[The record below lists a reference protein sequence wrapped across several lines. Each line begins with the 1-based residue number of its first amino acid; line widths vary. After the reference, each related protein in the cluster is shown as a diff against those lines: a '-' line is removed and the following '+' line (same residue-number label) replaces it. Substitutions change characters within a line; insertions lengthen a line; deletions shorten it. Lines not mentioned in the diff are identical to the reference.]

1 MFLWYNEYMD
11 DIKVIIGKNLAD
23 LRKRKKYTQ
32 LDLANILQYSD
43 KAISKW
49 EKGDSLPDIEVLY
62 NICNLYG
69 VTLDYLTHEGN
80 YNDKKEYLKKE
91 KRYTRN
97 KAIITLLSCICAW
110 FVSTMVFVTLLIY
123 ADIALWP
130 LFTWAIPITFLL
142 LLIFNCIWGKKGM
155 RFLYISCLIWTILTA
170 VFLQLLYFKI
180 NIWPIFLVGIPAQLA
195 TLLSYGIKK
204 RTS

>member
-1 MFLWYNEYMD
+1 MD
-11 DIKVIIGKNLAD
+11 DIKVIIGKNLAE

-80 YNDKKEYLKKE
+80 YKDKKDYLKKE
-91 KRYTRN
+91 KKYTKN
-97 KAIITLLSCICAW
+97 KTIITLLSCIGAW
-110 FVSTMVFVTLLIY
+110 FVATMIFVTLLIY
-123 ADIALWP
+123 AKIALWP

-155 RFLYISCLIWTILTA
+155 RFLYISCLIWTMLTA
-170 VFLQLLYFKI
+170 IFLQLLYINI
-180 NIWPIFLVGIPAQLA
+180 NIWPIFLVGIPAQVA
-195 TLLSYGIKK
+195 TLLSSGIKK

>member
-1 MFLWYNEYMD
+1 ME
-11 DIKVIIGKNLAD
+11 DIKVVIGKNLAE

-32 LDLANILQYSD
+32 LDLANILGYSD

-80 YNDKKEYLKKE
+80 YKDKKEFLSNK

-97 KAIITLLSCICAW
+97 KKIITCLSFITIW
-110 FVSTMVFVTLLIY
+110 FIAVTLFISLMLY
-123 ADIALWP
+123 NDIVYWP
-130 LFTWAIPITFLL
+130 IFTWSLPLTCIILL
-142 LLIFNCIWGKKGM
+142 VFNCIWGQKTL
-155 RFLYISCLIWTILTA
+155 RFVIISGLVWTLIA
-170 VFLQLLYFKI
+170 GSFLQFIYYDV
-180 NIWPIFLVGIPAQLA
+180 NIWPVFLVGIPSQIAVILWSG
-195 TLLSYGIKK
+195 LKK
-204 RTS
+204 RRS

>member
-1 MFLWYNEYMD
+1 MD
-11 DIKVIIGKNLAD
+11 DIKVIIGKNLAE

-80 YNDKKEYLKKE
+80 YKEKKDYLKKE

-97 KAIITLLSCICAW
+97 KAIITLLSCIGAW
-110 FVSTMVFVTLLIY
+110 FLSTMIFVCLLIY
-123 ADIALWP
+123 ANIALWP

-155 RFLYISCLIWTILTA
+155 RFLYISCLIWTMLTA
-170 VFLQLLYFKI
+170 IFLQLLYLKI
-180 NIWPIFLVGIPAQLA
+180 NIWPIFLVGIPAQVA
-195 TLLSYGIKK
+195 TLLSSGIKK

>member
-1 MFLWYNEYMD
+1 MD
-11 DIKVIIGKNLAD
+11 DIKVIIGKNLAE

-80 YNDKKEYLKKE
+80 YKEKKDYLKKE

-97 KAIITLLSCICAW
+97 KAIITLLSCIGAW
-110 FVSTMVFVTLLIY
+110 FLSTMIFVCLLIY

-155 RFLYISCLIWTILTA
+155 RFLYISCLIWTMLTA
-170 VFLQLLYFKI
+170 IFLQLLYLKI
-180 NIWPIFLVGIPAQLA
+180 NIWPIFLVGIPAQVA
-195 TLLSYGIKK
+195 TLLSSGIKK